1 MKWLRKTK
9 ARVCPIHQAVLQ
21 SACDELHKHGYFSKD
36 EVLEGLGFG
45 AVAEAIRWDYI
56 AEFIRDE
63 EDEEIV
69 PLAQAFWTG
78 TKADKAAKRQITP
91 ELRKKNPGAYLAM
104 GHGKRTAGYALVSV
118 DDHRLAVKHLAFKR
132 SLANGV
138 GTSFREF
145 ATELQ
150 KRNALEGS
158 DMRLIDSMTK

>member
-1 MKWLRKTK
+1 MKWLRKEK
-9 ARVCPIHQAVLQ
+9 ARLCPIHQAVLQ
-21 SACDELHKHGYFSKD
+21 TTLDELHTHGYFHKQ
-36 EVLEGLGFG
+36 EVLEQLSFD

-56 AEFIRDE
+56 SEFIRD
-63 EDEEIV
+63 DLSEEIV

-78 TKADKAAKRQITP
+78 TKADKAAKRKITP

-118 DDHRLAVKHLAFKR
+118 DDHRLAVKHLSFKR
-132 SLANGV
+132 NLANGV

-150 KRNALEGS
+150 KRHALQGS
-158 DMRLIDSMTK
+158 DLRLIDSMTK

>member
-1 MKWLRKTK
+1 MKWLRKEK
-9 ARVCPIHQAVLQ
+9 ARLCPIHQAVLE
-21 SACDELHKHGYFSKD
+21 ATLDELHSHGYFHKQ
-36 EVLEGLGFG
+36 EVLEQLSFE

-56 AEFIRDE
+56 SEFIRD
-63 EDEEIV
+63 DLSEEIV

-78 TKADKAAKRQITP
+78 TKADKAAKRKITP

-138 GTSFREF
+138 GTSFRDF

-150 KRNALEGS
+150 KRNAIHGS
-158 DMRLIDSMTK
+158 DLRLIDSMTK